1 MTHLNAYHRP
11 WVVSWTRAGVVAA
24 GVGAALV
31 VAPGIAAAS
40 PGEESGADRGAV
52 SAGTADAAPAAAS
65 APARSKPERTRG
77 AAQRTA
83 NRPATTP
90 LTDRQMA
97 AVAEPARKAAAA
109 APARKAAAAASIRRG
124 NAVVPQP
131 VSVPASVAAPAQPS
145 AQAQPVQAAPAV
157 SVASVITAVPTPAAR
172 ATAPSANAS
181 LNIPI
186 GPIRAAILAAQ
197 AFIYGYP
204 LLEFERARAEVEELN
219 TIYSL
224 TSFANPDVDP
234 VWQAIGGGKRPNTDT
249 FYSLAYLDLSDGPVV
264 LSIPD
269 MGDRYFSFQL
279 TEPWISV
286 AAYIGSRTTGPGPG
300 RYAITWSGG
309 PPVEFPDDVE
319 VVEVPYASMLMLG
332 RTLAGDAADQAIA
345 IELMKQYTL
354 TPTGQPNDPPFFVP
368 ASRNGVDILNTISN
382 AMAVNPAPAID
393 GPKLAQLAKI
403 GVGPGLQIS
412 DANLGFFS
420 TIAVDLAVRA
430 TSAVLPLLANLIQY
444 TSALQNRGWA
454 IPNPSIG
461 DYGTDYLFRAGVA
474 EVGWVA
480 NTPEE
485 ATYYP
490 GLLGRYLLPL
500 FGFPSRVLHFAP
512 GETPPVD
519 ADGFWSV
526 TVYDGNGNLYKN
538 PANRYSVSNSRPE
551 ELVYQPDGSLTIVF
565 SHKDPG
571 DPDVNWLPVPL
582 GFFEAYLRMY
592 VPSEE
597 ILTGTWKAP
606 GIRWA

>member
-1 MTHLNAYHRP
+1 MTENVDRSTRP
-11 WVVSWTRAGVVAA
+11 LSWTRAAVAAA
-24 GVGAALV
+24 GVGAALAL
-31 VAPGIAAAS
+31 APGVAAAS
-40 PGEESGADRGAV
+40 PGEESAPDSAAA
-52 SAGTADAAPAAAS
+52 SAGASDSAPAAAS
-65 APARSKPERTRG
+65 APARSKPERAR
-77 AAQRTA
+77 AASQRTV
-83 NRPATTP
+83 NRPAVNP
-90 LTDRQMA
+90 LA
-97 AVAEPARKAAAA
+97 ARPAAAQ
-109 APARKAAAAASIRRG
+109 ARNLQPAAASRRVTPRI
-124 NAVVPQP
+124 AQP
-131 VSVPASVAAPAQPS
+131 DSSVAAPAAAPVIPATQDPT
-145 AQAQPVQAAPAV
+145 AQAPSVQAPSVQAP
-157 SVASVITAVPTPAAR
+157 TDQ
-172 ATAPSANAS
+172 ATAPSAAAGFN
-181 LNIPI
+181 LPM
-186 GPIRAAILAAQ
+186 GPLRAAILATQ

-204 LLEFERARAEVEELN
+204 LLEFERARAEVAELN

-249 FYSLAYLDLSDGPVV
+249 FYSLAYLDLSNGPVV

-279 TEPWISV
+279 TEPYISV
-286 AAYIGSRTTGPGPG
+286 ADYIGSRTTGPGPG
-300 RYAITWSGG
+300 RYAITWTGG
-309 PPVEFPDDVE
+309 PPVDVPDDVE
-319 VVEVPYASMLMLG
+319 VVEVPYASMMMLG

-345 IELMKQYTL
+345 IELMNQYTL
-354 TPTGQPNDPPFFVP
+354 TPTGQPNEPPFFVP

-382 AMAVNPAPAID
+382 AMVANPAPAID

-403 GVGPGLQIS
+403 GVGPGLQIA
-412 DANLGFFS
+412 DANLGFLS

-430 TSAVLPLLANLIQY
+430 TSAALPLLANLIQF

-454 IPNPSIG
+454 IPNSSIG

-512 GETPPVD
+512 GETPPVGT
-519 ADGFWSV
+519 DGFWSV
-526 TVYDGNGNLYKN
+526 TVYDGNGDLYKN
-538 PANRYSVSNSRPE
+538 SENRYSVSSSRPE
-551 ELVYQPDGSLTIVF
+551 ELVYQSDGSLTIVF

-571 DPDVNWLPVPL
+571 DPNVNWLPVPL
-582 GFFEAYLRMY
+582 GRFEAYLRMY
-592 VPSEE
+592 VPNEE
-597 ILTGTWKAP
+597 ILDGTWKAP

>member
-1 MTHLNAYHRP
+1 VA
-11 WVVSWTRAGVVAA
+11 AA
-24 GVGAALV
+24 GVGAALAL
-31 VAPGIAAAS
+31 APGIAAAS
-40 PGEESGADRGAV
+40 PGEESGADSAAV
-52 SAGTADAAPAAAS
+52 SAGAPDSAPAAAS
-65 APARSKPERTRG
+65 APARAKPERAR
-77 AAQRTA
+77 AASQRTV
-83 NRPATTP
+83 NRPAVNP
-90 LTDRQMA
+90 LA
-97 AVAEPARKAAAA
+97 ARPAAAQSRN
-109 APARKAAAAASIRRG
+109 PQPAAANRRVT
-124 NAVVPQP
+124 ARIARPD
-131 VSVPASVAAPAQPS
+131 SSVAAPAAVPVSPATQAPS
-145 AQAQPVQAAPAV
+145 VQAP
-157 SVASVITAVPTPAAR
+157 TAQ
-172 ATAPSANAS
+172 ATAPSAAAGFNV
-181 LNIPI
+181 PM
-186 GPIRAAILAAQ
+186 GPLRAAILATQ

-204 LLEFERARAEVEELN
+204 LLEFERARAEVAELN

-224 TSFANPDVDP
+224 TSFANPDVEP

-249 FYSLAYLDLSDGPVV
+249 FYSLAYLDLSNGPVV
-264 LSIPD
+264 LSVPD

-279 TEPWISV
+279 TEPYISV
-286 AAYIGSRTTGPGPG
+286 AGYVGSRTTGPGPG
-300 RYAITWSGG
+300 TYAITWTGAPG
-309 PPVEFPDDVE
+309 EVEGATPI
-319 VVEVPYASMLMLG
+319 EVPYASMMMLG
-332 RTLAGDAADQAIA
+332 RTLAGDVEDQAIA

-382 AMAVNPAPAID
+382 AMVANPAPAID
-393 GPKLAQLAKI
+393 DPKLAQLAKI
-403 GVGPGLQIS
+403 GVGPGLQIA

-430 TSAVLPLLANLIQY
+430 TSAVLPLLANLIQF
-444 TSALQNRGWA
+444 TSAVQNGGWA

-500 FGFPSRVLHFAP
+500 FGFPSRVLHFEK
-512 GETPPVD
+512 GETPPVN

-538 PANRYSVSNSRPE
+538 PENRYSVSSSRPE
-551 ELVYQPDGSLTIVF
+551 ELVYQSDGSLTIVF

-571 DPDVNWLPVPL
+571 DPNVNWLPVPL

-592 VPSEE
+592 VPNEE
-597 ILTGTWKAP
+597 ILDGTWKAP

>member
-1 MTHLNAYHRP
+1 MTENADRSIRP
-11 WVVSWTRAGVVAA
+11 VSWTRAAVAAA
-24 GVGAALV
+24 GVGAALAL
-31 VAPGIAAAS
+31 APGVAAAS
-40 PGEESGADRGAV
+40 PGEESGADSAAV
-52 SAGTADAAPAAAS
+52 SAGAPDSAPAAHKATARATPERARAASQRTVNRPAINPLAARPAAAQSRNPQPAAASRRVTARIAQADSSVAAPAAAPVS
-65 APARSKPERTRG
+65 
-77 AAQRTA
+77 
-83 NRPATTP
+83 PATQA
-90 LTDRQMA
+90 LTDQ
-97 AVAEPARKAAAA
+97 
-109 APARKAAAAASIRRG
+109 APTT
-124 NAVVPQP
+124 Q
-131 VSVPASVAAPAQPS
+131 
-145 AQAQPVQAAPAV
+145 
-157 SVASVITAVPTPAAR
+157 VPTVQVPTAQ
-172 ATAPSANAS
+172 ATAPSAAAGFN
-181 LNIPI
+181 LPM
-186 GPIRAAILAAQ
+186 GPLRAAILATQ

-204 LLEFERARAEVEELN
+204 LLEFERARAEVDELN
-219 TIYSL
+219 TLYSL

-249 FYSLAYLDLSDGPVV
+249 FYSLAYLDLSNGPVV

-279 TEPWISV
+279 TEPYISV
-286 AAYIGSRTTGPGPG
+286 ADYIGSRTTGSGPG
-300 RYAITWSGG
+300 RYAITWTEG
-309 PPVEFPDDVE
+309 PPVDVPDDVE
-319 VVEVPYASMLMLG
+319 VVAVPYASMMMLG

-345 IELMKQYTL
+345 IELMRQYTL
-354 TPTGQPNDPPFFVP
+354 TPTGQPNEPPFFVP

-382 AMAVNPAPAID
+382 AMVANPAPAID

-403 GVGPGLQIS
+403 GVGPGLQIA

-420 TIAVDLAVRA
+420 TIAVDVAVRA

-519 ADGFWSV
+519 TDGFWSV

-538 PANRYSVSNSRPE
+538 PANRYSVSSSRPD
-551 ELVYQPDGSLTIVF
+551 ELVYHSDGSLTIVF

-592 VPSEE
+592 VPNEE
-597 ILTGTWKAP
+597 ILDGTWKAP

>member
-1 MTHLNAYHRP
+1 MTHRNADHRP

-31 VAPGIAAAS
+31 VAPGIASAA

-52 SAGTADAAPAAAS
+52 SAGTPDSASAAAN
-65 APARSKPERTRG
+65 APVRPKPERARG
-77 AAQRTA
+77 AAQRSV

-90 LTDRQMA
+90 LTGRQ
-97 AVAEPARKAAAA
+97 VAAAA
-109 APARKAAAAASIRRG
+109 APARVAAAAVPSRRG
-124 NAVVPQP
+124 NAAVAQP
-131 VSVPASVAAPAQPS
+131 VSAPVPGVAPAAAPAQPA
-145 AQAQPVQAAPAV
+145 AQAQPVQAAPV
-157 SVASVITAVPTPAAR
+157 VPVASVIAGVPTPAAR

-181 LNIPI
+181 LNLPI

-204 LLEFERARAEVEELN
+204 LLEFERARAEVAELN

-234 VWQAIGGGKRPNTDT
+234 VWVAIGGGKRPNTDT
-249 FYSLAYLDLSDGPVV
+249 FYSLAYLDLSEGPVV

-279 TEPWISV
+279 TEPYISV
-286 AAYIGSRTTGPGPG
+286 ADYIGSRTTGPGPG

-309 PPVEFPDDVE
+309 LPVEVPDDVE
-319 VVEVPYASMLMLG
+319 VVEVPYASMMMLG

-354 TPTGQPNDPPFFVP
+354 TPTGQPNVPPFFVP

-382 AMAVNPAPAID
+382 AMVANPAPAID
-393 GPKLAQLAKI
+393 DPKLAQLAKI

-454 IPNPSIG
+454 IPNSSIG

-551 ELVYQPDGSLTIVF
+551 ELVYQSDGSLTIVF

-582 GFFEAYLRMY
+582 GFFEAYMRMY

>member
-1 MTHLNAYHRP
+1 MTHRKADRRP
-11 WVVSWTRAGVVAA
+11 RVVSWTRAGVVAA

-31 VAPGIAAAS
+31 VAPGVAAAS

-52 SAGTADAAPAAAS
+52 SAGTPDSAPAAAS
-65 APARSKPERTRG
+65 APARSQPERARG

-90 LTDRQMA
+90 LTGRQVAAAPNRIAAATAPARIAA
-97 AVAEPARKAAAA
+97 AVAP
-109 APARKAAAAASIRRG
+109 SRRG
-124 NAVVPQP
+124 NAAVAQP
-131 VSVPASVAAPAQPS
+131 VSAPVPGAAPAVAPAQPTTP
-145 AQAQPVQAAPAV
+145 AQPVQTAPAV
-157 SVASVITAVPTPAAR
+157 PVAAAITGIPTPVSR
-172 ATAPSANAS
+172 ATAPSANAG
-181 LNIPI
+181 LNLPI

-204 LLEFERARAEVEELN
+204 LLEFERARAEVPELN
-219 TIYSL
+219 TIDNLY
-224 TSFANPDVDP
+224 SFANPDAAP
-234 VWQAIGGGKRPNTDT
+234 VWRAIGGGKRPNTDT

-279 TEPWISV
+279 TEPYISV
-286 AAYIGSRTTGPGPG
+286 ADYIGSRTTGSGPG
-300 RYAITWSGG
+300 RYAITWTGAPG
-309 PPVEFPDDVE
+309 EVEGATKI
-319 VVEVPYASMLMLG
+319 EVPYASMMMLG
-332 RTLAGDAADQAIA
+332 RTLAGDAEDQAIA
-345 IELMKQYTL
+345 IELMKQYDL
-354 TPTGQPNDPPFFVP
+354 TKARPNTGPFFVP

-382 AMAVNPAPAID
+382 AMVANPAPAID
-393 GPKLAQLAKI
+393 DPKLAQLAKI
-403 GVGPGLQIS
+403 GVGPYLQIA
-412 DANLGFFS
+412 DANLGFLS

-444 TSALQNRGWA
+444 TSALQNKGWA

-480 NTPEE
+480 NTPKE

-500 FGFPSRVLHFAP
+500 FGFPSRVLHFAE
-512 GETPPVD
+512 GETPPVG

-526 TVYDGNGNLYKN
+526 TVYDGNGDLYKN
-538 PANRYSVSNSRPE
+538 SENRYSVSSSRPK
-551 ELVYQPDGSLTIVF
+551 ELVYQSDGSLTIVF
-565 SHKDPG
+565 SHKDPE

-582 GFFEAYLRMY
+582 GFFEAYMRMY
-592 VPSEE
+592 VPTDE
-597 ILTGTWKAP
+597 ILEGTWKAP
-606 GIRWA
+606 AIRWA

>member
-1 MTHLNAYHRP
+1 MIEISNRSPRP
-11 WVVSWTRAGVVAA
+11 VSWTRAAVAAA
-24 GVGAALV
+24 GVGAALAL
-31 VAPGIAAAS
+31 APGIAAAS
-40 PGEESGADRGAV
+40 PGEESGADSAAV
-52 SAGTADAAPAAAS
+52 SAGAPDSAPAAAS
-65 APARSKPERTRG
+65 APARAKPERAR
-77 AAQRTA
+77 AASQRTV
-83 NRPATTP
+83 NRPAVNP
-90 LTDRQMA
+90 LA
-97 AVAEPARKAAAA
+97 ARPAAAQSRN
-109 APARKAAAAASIRRG
+109 PQPAAANRRVT
-124 NAVVPQP
+124 ARIARPD
-131 VSVPASVAAPAQPS
+131 SSVAAPAAVPVSPATQAPS
-145 AQAQPVQAAPAV
+145 VQAP
-157 SVASVITAVPTPAAR
+157 TAQ
-172 ATAPSANAS
+172 ATAPSAAAGFNV
-181 LNIPI
+181 PM
-186 GPIRAAILAAQ
+186 GPLRAAILATQ

-204 LLEFERARAEVEELN
+204 LLEFERARAEVAELN

-224 TSFANPDVDP
+224 TSFANPDVEP

-249 FYSLAYLDLSDGPVV
+249 FYSLAYLDLSNGPVV
-264 LSIPD
+264 LSVPD

-279 TEPWISV
+279 TEPYISV
-286 AAYIGSRTTGPGPG
+286 AGYVGSRTTGPGPG
-300 RYAITWSGG
+300 TYAITWTGAPG
-309 PPVEFPDDVE
+309 EVEGATPI
-319 VVEVPYASMLMLG
+319 EVPYASMMMLG
-332 RTLAGDAADQAIA
+332 RTLAGDVEDQALA

-382 AMAVNPAPAID
+382 AMVANPAPAID
-393 GPKLAQLAKI
+393 DPKLAQLAKI
-403 GVGPGLQIS
+403 GVGPGLQIA

-430 TSAVLPLLANLIQY
+430 TSAVLPLLANLIQF
-444 TSALQNRGWA
+444 TSAVQNGGWA

-500 FGFPSRVLHFAP
+500 FGFPSRVLHFEK
-512 GETPPVD
+512 GETPPVN

-526 TVYDGNGNLYKN
+526 TVYDGNGDLYKN
-538 PANRYSVSNSRPE
+538 SENRYSVSSSRPE
-551 ELVYQPDGSLTIVF
+551 ELVYQSDGSLTIVF

-571 DPDVNWLPVPL
+571 DPNVNWLPVPL

-592 VPSEE
+592 VPNEE
-597 ILTGTWKAP
+597 ILDGTWKAP

>member
-1 MTHLNAYHRP
+1 MIEISNRSPRP
-11 WVVSWTRAGVVAA
+11 VSWTRAAVAAA
-24 GVGAALV
+24 GVGAALAL
-31 VAPGIAAAS
+31 APGIAAAS
-40 PGEESGADRGAV
+40 PGEESGAERGAV
-52 SAGTADAAPAAAS
+52 SAGTADSASATHRATARAKPERARGASQRTVNRPAVNSLAARPAAAQS
-65 APARSKPERTRG
+65 RNPQP
-77 AAQRTA
+77 
-83 NRPATTP
+83 
-90 LTDRQMA
+90 
-97 AVAEPARKAAAA
+97 AVASRRVKATVA
-109 APARKAAAAASIRRG
+109 
-124 NAVVPQP
+124 QP
-131 VSVPASVAAPAQPS
+131 DLSVAAPVSLAAQAPTVQAPTAQATTPS
-145 AQAQPVQAAPAV
+145 AAAGFNLPM
-157 SVASVITAVPTPAAR
+157 
-172 ATAPSANAS
+172 
-181 LNIPI
+181 
-186 GPIRAAILAAQ
+186 GPLRAALLASQ

-204 LLEFERARAEVEELN
+204 LLEFERARAEVAELN
-219 TIYSL
+219 TLYSL

-249 FYSLAYLDLSDGPVV
+249 FYSLAYLDLSEGPVV
-264 LSIPD
+264 LSVPD

-279 TEPWISV
+279 TEPYISV
-286 AAYIGSRTTGPGPG
+286 ADYIGSRTTGSGPG
-300 RYAITWSGG
+300 TYAITWTGAPG
-309 PPVEFPDDVE
+309 DVE
-319 VVEVPYASMLMLG
+319 GATPIEVPYASMMMLG

-354 TPTGQPNDPPFFVP
+354 TPTGQPNEPPFFVP

-382 AMAVNPAPAID
+382 AMVANPAPAID
-393 GPKLAQLAKI
+393 DPKLAQLAKI
-403 GVGPGLQIS
+403 GVGPGLQIA

-500 FGFPSRVLHFAP
+500 FGFPSRELHFAK

-538 PANRYSVSNSRPE
+538 PENRYSVSSSRPE

-571 DPDVNWLPVPL
+571 DENVNWLPVPL

-592 VPSEE
+592 VPNEE
-597 ILTGTWKAP
+597 ILNGTWKAP
-606 GIRWA
+606 GIGWA

>member
-1 MTHLNAYHRP
+1 MIEISNRSPRP
-11 WVVSWTRAGVVAA
+11 VSWTRAAVAAA
-24 GVGAALV
+24 GVGAALAL
-31 VAPGIAAAS
+31 APGVAAAS
-40 PGEESGADRGAV
+40 PGEESGPDSAAV
-52 SAGTADAAPAAAS
+52 SAGAPDSAPAAAS
-65 APARSKPERTRG
+65 APARAKPERARG
-77 AAQRTA
+77 ASQRTV

-90 LTDRQMA
+90 LTGRKVVA
-97 AVAEPARKAAAA
+97 AVEPPQKAAAAEPARKAAV
-109 APARKAAAAASIRRG
+109 PSRRG
-124 NAVVPQP
+124 NAPVVQP
-131 VSVPASVAAPAQPS
+131 VSVPAAVAAPAAAPAQPS
-145 AQAQPVQAAPAV
+145 AEAQPVQVAPAV
-157 SVASVITAVPTPAAR
+157 PVASGITGVRTPAAQV
-172 ATAPSANAS
+172 AAPSAAAGFN
-181 LNIPI
+181 LPM
-186 GPIRAAILAAQ
+186 GPLRAAILAAQ

-204 LLEFERARAEVEELN
+204 LLEFERARAEVPELN

-224 TSFANPDVDP
+224 TSFANPDVEP

-249 FYSLAYLDLSDGPVV
+249 FYSLAYLDLSNGPVV
-264 LSIPD
+264 LSVPD

-279 TEPWISV
+279 TEPYISV
-286 AAYIGSRTTGPGPG
+286 ADYIGSRTTGPGPG
-300 RYAITWSGG
+300 TYAITWTGAPG
-309 PPVEFPDDVE
+309 EVEGATPI
-319 VVEVPYASMLMLG
+319 EVPYASMMMLG
-332 RTLAGDAADQAIA
+332 RTLAGDVEDQAIA
-345 IELMKQYTL
+345 IELMRQYTL

-382 AMAVNPAPAID
+382 AMVANPAPAID
-393 GPKLAQLAKI
+393 DPKLAQLAKI
-403 GVGPGLQIS
+403 GVGPGLQIA

-430 TSAVLPLLANLIQY
+430 TSAVLPLLANLIQF
-444 TSALQNRGWA
+444 TSAVQNGGWA

-500 FGFPSRVLHFAP
+500 FGFPSRVLHFEK
-512 GETPPVD
+512 GETPPVN

-526 TVYDGNGNLYKN
+526 TVYDGNGDLYKN
-538 PANRYSVSNSRPE
+538 AENRYSVSSSRPE
-551 ELVYQPDGSLTIVF
+551 ELVYQSDGSLTIVF

-571 DPDVNWLPVPL
+571 DPNVNWLPVPL

-592 VPSEE
+592 VPNEE
-597 ILTGTWKAP
+597 ILDGTWKAP

>member
-1 MTHLNAYHRP
+1 MIEISNRSPRP
-11 WVVSWTRAGVVAA
+11 VSWTRAAVAAA
-24 GVGAALV
+24 GVGAALAL
-31 VAPGIAAAS
+31 APGIAAAS
-40 PGEESGADRGAV
+40 PGEESGADSAAV
-52 SAGTADAAPAAAS
+52 SAGAPDSAPAAAS
-65 APARSKPERTRG
+65 APARAKPERAR
-77 AAQRTA
+77 AASQRTV
-83 NRPATTP
+83 NRPAVNP
-90 LTDRQMA
+90 LA
-97 AVAEPARKAAAA
+97 ARPAAAQSRN
-109 APARKAAAAASIRRG
+109 PQPAAANRRVT
-124 NAVVPQP
+124 ARIARPD
-131 VSVPASVAAPAQPS
+131 SSVAAPAAVPVSPATQAPS
-145 AQAQPVQAAPAV
+145 VQAP
-157 SVASVITAVPTPAAR
+157 TAQ
-172 ATAPSANAS
+172 ATAPSAAAGFNV
-181 LNIPI
+181 PM
-186 GPIRAAILAAQ
+186 GPLRAAILATQ

-204 LLEFERARAEVEELN
+204 LLEFERARAEVAELN

-224 TSFANPDVDP
+224 TSFANPDVEP

-249 FYSLAYLDLSDGPVV
+249 FYSLAYLDLSNGPVV
-264 LSIPD
+264 LSVPD

-279 TEPWISV
+279 TEPYISV
-286 AAYIGSRTTGPGPG
+286 AGYVGSRTTGPGPG
-300 RYAITWSGG
+300 TYAITWTGAPG
-309 PPVEFPDDVE
+309 EVEGATPI
-319 VVEVPYASMLMLG
+319 EVPYASMMMLG
-332 RTLAGDAADQAIA
+332 RTLAGDVEDQAIA

-382 AMAVNPAPAID
+382 AMVANPAPAID
-393 GPKLAQLAKI
+393 DPKLAQLAKI
-403 GVGPGLQIS
+403 GVGPGLQIA

-430 TSAVLPLLANLIQY
+430 TSAVLPLLANLIQF
-444 TSALQNRGWA
+444 TSAVQNGGWA

-500 FGFPSRVLHFAP
+500 FGFPSRVLHFEK
-512 GETPPVD
+512 GETPPVN

-526 TVYDGNGNLYKN
+526 TVYDGNGDLYKN
-538 PANRYSVSNSRPE
+538 SENRYSVSSSRPE
-551 ELVYQPDGSLTIVF
+551 ELVYQSDGSLTIVF

-571 DPDVNWLPVPL
+571 DPNVNWLPVPL

-592 VPSEE
+592 VPNEE
-597 ILTGTWKAP
+597 ILDGTWKAP

>member
-1 MTHLNAYHRP
+1 MIEISNRSPRP
-11 WVVSWTRAGVVAA
+11 ASWTRAAVAAA
-24 GVGAALV
+24 GVGAALAL
-31 VAPGIAAAS
+31 APGVAAAS
-40 PGEESGADRGAV
+40 PGEESGADRGAS
-52 SAGTADAAPAAAS
+52 SAGTADSGSAAHNAT
-65 APARSKPERTRG
+65 ARAKPERARG
-77 AAQRTA
+77 AAQRTV
-83 NRPATTP
+83 NRPAVNP
-90 LTDRQMA
+90 FAARPAAAQSRNPQP
-97 AVAEPARKAAAA
+97 AVASRRVTASIAQPDSSVAGPAA
-109 APARKAAAAASIRRG
+109 AP
-124 NAVVPQP
+124 
-131 VSVPASVAAPAQPS
+131 VSTATQAPT
-145 AQAQPVQAAPAV
+145 VQAPTV
-157 SVASVITAVPTPAAR
+157 QVPTVQVPTAQ
-172 ATAPSANAS
+172 ATAPSASAGFN
-181 LNIPI
+181 LPM
-186 GPIRAAILAAQ
+186 GPLRAAILATQ

-204 LLEFERARAEVEELN
+204 LLEFERARAEVDELN
-219 TIYSL
+219 TLYSL

-249 FYSLAYLDLSDGPVV
+249 FYSLAYLDLSNGPVV

-279 TEPWISV
+279 TEPYISV
-286 AAYIGSRTTGPGPG
+286 ADYIGSRTTGSGPG
-300 RYAITWSGG
+300 RYAITWTGG
-309 PPVEFPDDVE
+309 PPVDVPDDVE
-319 VVEVPYASMLMLG
+319 VVVVPYASMMMLG

-345 IELMKQYTL
+345 IELMRQYTL
-354 TPTGQPNDPPFFVP
+354 TPTGQPNEPPFFVP

-382 AMAVNPAPAID
+382 AMVANPAPAID

-403 GVGPGLQIS
+403 GVGPGLQIA

-420 TIAVDLAVRA
+420 TIAVDVAVRA

-500 FGFPSRVLHFAP
+500 FGFPSRVMHFAP

-519 ADGFWSV
+519 TDGFWSV

-538 PANRYSVSNSRPE
+538 AANRYSVSSSRPD
-551 ELVYQPDGSLTIVF
+551 ELVYQSDGSLTIVF
-565 SHKDPG
+565 AHKDPG
-571 DPDVNWLPVPL
+571 DPNVNWLPVPL

-592 VPSEE
+592 VPNEE
-597 ILTGTWKAP
+597 ILDGTWKAP

>member
-1 MTHLNAYHRP
+1 MTENVDRSTRP
-11 WVVSWTRAGVVAA
+11 LSWTRAAVAAA
-24 GVGAALV
+24 GVGAALAL
-31 VAPGIAAAS
+31 APGVAAAS
-40 PGEESGADRGAV
+40 PGEESAPDSAAA
-52 SAGTADAAPAAAS
+52 SAGASDSAPAAAS
-65 APARSKPERTRG
+65 APARSKPERARAASQRTVTRPAVNPLAARPA
-77 AAQRTA
+77 AAQAR
-83 NRPATTP
+83 NLQPAAASRRVTP
-90 LTDRQMA
+90 RIAQPDSSV
-97 AVAEPARKAAAA
+97 AVPAA
-109 APARKAAAAASIRRG
+109 APVI
-124 NAVVPQP
+124 
-131 VSVPASVAAPAQPS
+131 PATQDPT
-145 AQAQPVQAAPAV
+145 AQAPSVQAPSVQAP
-157 SVASVITAVPTPAAR
+157 TAQ
-172 ATAPSANAS
+172 ATAPSAAAGFN
-181 LNIPI
+181 LPM
-186 GPIRAAILAAQ
+186 GPLRAAILATQ

-204 LLEFERARAEVEELN
+204 LLEFERARAEVAELN

-249 FYSLAYLDLSDGPVV
+249 FYSLAYLDLSNGPVV

-279 TEPWISV
+279 TEPYISV
-286 AAYIGSRTTGPGPG
+286 ADYIGSRTTGPGPG
-300 RYAITWSGG
+300 RYAITWTGG
-309 PPVEFPDDVE
+309 PPVDVPDDVE
-319 VVEVPYASMLMLG
+319 VVEVPYASMMMLG

-345 IELMKQYTL
+345 IELMNQYTL
-354 TPTGQPNDPPFFVP
+354 TPTGQPNEPPFFVP

-382 AMAVNPAPAID
+382 AMVANPAPAID

-403 GVGPGLQIS
+403 GVGPGLQIA
-412 DANLGFFS
+412 DANLGFLS

-430 TSAVLPLLANLIQY
+430 TSAALPLLANLIQF

-454 IPNPSIG
+454 IPNSSIG

-512 GETPPVD
+512 GETPPVGT
-519 ADGFWSV
+519 DGFWSV
-526 TVYDGNGNLYKN
+526 TVYDGNGDLYKN
-538 PANRYSVSNSRPE
+538 SEDRYSVSSSRPD
-551 ELVYQPDGSLTIVF
+551 ELVYQSDGSLTIVF

-571 DPDVNWLPVPL
+571 DPNVNWLPVPL
-582 GFFEAYLRMY
+582 GRFEAYLRMY
-592 VPSEE
+592 VPNEE
-597 ILTGTWKAP
+597 ILDGTWKAP

>member
-1 MTHLNAYHRP
+1 MIEISNRSPRP
-11 WVVSWTRAGVVAA
+11 ASWTRAAVAAA
-24 GVGAALV
+24 GVGAALAL
-31 VAPGIAAAS
+31 APGVAAAS
-40 PGEESGADRGAV
+40 PGEESGADRGAS
-52 SAGTADAAPAAAS
+52 SAGTADSGSAAHNAT
-65 APARSKPERTRG
+65 ARAKPERARG
-77 AAQRTA
+77 AAQRTV
-83 NRPATTP
+83 NRPAVNP
-90 LTDRQMA
+90 FA
-97 AVAEPARKAAAA
+97 ARPAAAQSRN
-109 APARKAAAAASIRRG
+109 PQPAAASRRVTTSI
-124 NAVVPQP
+124 AQP
-131 VSVPASVAAPAQPS
+131 DSSVAAPAAAPVS
-145 AQAQPVQAAPAV
+145 TATQAPTVQAPTV
-157 SVASVITAVPTPAAR
+157 QVPTVQVPTAQ
-172 ATAPSANAS
+172 ATAPSASAGFN
-181 LNIPI
+181 LPM
-186 GPIRAAILAAQ
+186 GPLRAAILATQ

-204 LLEFERARAEVEELN
+204 LLEFERARAEVDELN
-219 TIYSL
+219 TLYSL

-249 FYSLAYLDLSDGPVV
+249 FYSLAYLDLSNGPVV

-279 TEPWISV
+279 TEPYISV
-286 AAYIGSRTTGPGPG
+286 ADYIGSRTTGSGPG
-300 RYAITWSGG
+300 RYAITWTGG
-309 PPVEFPDDVE
+309 PPVDVPDDVE
-319 VVEVPYASMLMLG
+319 VVVVPYASMMMLG

-345 IELMKQYTL
+345 IELMRQYTL
-354 TPTGQPNDPPFFVP
+354 TPTGQPNEPPFFVP

-382 AMAVNPAPAID
+382 AMVANPAPAID

-403 GVGPGLQIS
+403 GVGPGLQIA

-420 TIAVDLAVRA
+420 TIAVDVAVRA

-500 FGFPSRVLHFAP
+500 FGFPSRVMHFAP

-519 ADGFWSV
+519 TDGFWSV

-538 PANRYSVSNSRPE
+538 AANRYSVSSSRPD
-551 ELVYQPDGSLTIVF
+551 ELVYQSDGSLTIVF
-565 SHKDPG
+565 AHKDPG
-571 DPDVNWLPVPL
+571 DPNVNWLPVPL

-592 VPSEE
+592 VPNEE
-597 ILTGTWKAP
+597 ILDGTWKAP

>member
-1 MTHLNAYHRP
+1 MTENADRSIRP
-11 WVVSWTRAGVVAA
+11 LSWTRAAVAAA
-24 GVGAALV
+24 GVGAALAL
-31 VAPGIAAAS
+31 APGVAAAS
-40 PGEESGADRGAV
+40 PGEESGPDSAAASTGAPD
-52 SAGTADAAPAAAS
+52 SAPATHNATARAKPERARVASQRTVNRPAVNPLAARPAAAQARNPQPAAASRRVTPRIAQPDSSVAAPAAA
-65 APARSKPERTRG
+65 PVI
-77 AAQRTA
+77 
-83 NRPATTP
+83 PATQDPTA
-90 LTDRQMA
+90 Q
-97 AVAEPARKAAAA
+97 
-109 APARKAAAAASIRRG
+109 APT
-124 NAVVPQP
+124 
-131 VSVPASVAAPAQPS
+131 AQAPS
-145 AQAQPVQAAPAV
+145 AQAPTVQAPSVQAP
-157 SVASVITAVPTPAAR
+157 TAQ
-172 ATAPSANAS
+172 ATAPSAAAGFN
-181 LNIPI
+181 LPM
-186 GPIRAAILAAQ
+186 GPLRAAILATQ

-204 LLEFERARAEVEELN
+204 LLEFERARAEVAELN

-249 FYSLAYLDLSDGPVV
+249 FYSLAYLDLSNGPVV

-279 TEPWISV
+279 TEPYISV
-286 AAYIGSRTTGPGPG
+286 ADYIGSRTTGPGPG
-300 RYAITWSGG
+300 RYAITWTGG
-309 PPVEFPDDVE
+309 PPVDVPDDVE
-319 VVEVPYASMLMLG
+319 VVEVPYASMMMLG

-345 IELMKQYTL
+345 IELMNQYTL
-354 TPTGQPNDPPFFVP
+354 TPTGQPNEPPFFVP

-382 AMAVNPAPAID
+382 AMVANPAPAID

-403 GVGPGLQIS
+403 GVGPGLQIA
-412 DANLGFFS
+412 DANLGFLS

-430 TSAVLPLLANLIQY
+430 TSAALPLLANLIQY

-500 FGFPSRVLHFAP
+500 FGFPSRVLHFAK
-512 GETPPVD
+512 GETPPVG

-538 PANRYSVSNSRPE
+538 PENRYSVSSSRPE

-571 DPDVNWLPVPL
+571 DENVNWLPVPL
-582 GFFEAYLRMY
+582 GFFEAYMRMY
-592 VPSEE
+592 VPNEE
-597 ILTGTWKAP
+597 ILNGTWKAP
-606 GIRWA
+606 GIGWA

>member
-1 MTHLNAYHRP
+1 MIEISNRSPRP
-11 WVVSWTRAGVVAA
+11 VSWTRAAVAAA
-24 GVGAALV
+24 GVGAALAL
-31 VAPGIAAAS
+31 APGVAAAS
-40 PGEESGADRGAV
+40 PGEESGADSAAV
-52 SAGTADAAPAAAS
+52 SAGAPDSAPAAHKAT
-65 APARSKPERTRG
+65 ARATPERAR
-77 AAQRTA
+77 AASQRTV
-83 NRPATTP
+83 NRPAVNP
-90 LTDRQMA
+90 LA
-97 AVAEPARKAAAA
+97 ARPAAAQSRN
-109 APARKAAAAASIRRG
+109 PQPAAANRRVT
-124 NAVVPQP
+124 ARIARPD
-131 VSVPASVAAPAQPS
+131 SSVAAPAAVPVSPATQAPS
-145 AQAQPVQAAPAV
+145 VQAP
-157 SVASVITAVPTPAAR
+157 TAQ
-172 ATAPSANAS
+172 ATAPSAAAGFNV
-181 LNIPI
+181 PM
-186 GPIRAAILAAQ
+186 GPLRAAILATQ

-204 LLEFERARAEVEELN
+204 LLEFERARAEVAELN

-224 TSFANPDVDP
+224 TSFANPDVEP

-249 FYSLAYLDLSDGPVV
+249 FYSLAYLDLSNGPVV
-264 LSIPD
+264 LSVPD

-279 TEPWISV
+279 TEPYISV
-286 AAYIGSRTTGPGPG
+286 AGYVGSRTTGPGPG
-300 RYAITWSGG
+300 TYAITWTGAPG
-309 PPVEFPDDVE
+309 EVEGATPI
-319 VVEVPYASMLMLG
+319 EVPYASMMMLG
-332 RTLAGDAADQAIA
+332 RTLAGDVEDQAIA

-382 AMAVNPAPAID
+382 AMVANPAPAID
-393 GPKLAQLAKI
+393 DPKLAQLAKI
-403 GVGPGLQIS
+403 GVGPGLQIA

-430 TSAVLPLLANLIQY
+430 TSAVLPLLANLIQF
-444 TSALQNRGWA
+444 TSAVQNGGWA

-500 FGFPSRVLHFAP
+500 FGFPSRVLHFEK
-512 GETPPVD
+512 GETPPVN

-526 TVYDGNGNLYKN
+526 TVYDGNGDLYKN
-538 PANRYSVSNSRPE
+538 SENRYSVSSSRPE
-551 ELVYQPDGSLTIVF
+551 ELVYQSDGSLTIVF

-571 DPDVNWLPVPL
+571 DPNVNWLPVPL

-592 VPSEE
+592 VPNEE
-597 ILTGTWKAP
+597 ILDGTWKAP

>member
-1 MTHLNAYHRP
+1 MTENVDRSTRP
-11 WVVSWTRAGVVAA
+11 LSWTRAAVAAA
-24 GVGAALV
+24 GVGAALAL
-31 VAPGIAAAS
+31 APGVAAAS
-40 PGEESGADRGAV
+40 PGEESAPDSAAA
-52 SAGTADAAPAAAS
+52 SAGASDSAPAAAS
-65 APARSKPERTRG
+65 APARSKPERAR
-77 AAQRTA
+77 AASQRTV
-83 NRPATTP
+83 NRPAVNP
-90 LTDRQMA
+90 LA
-97 AVAEPARKAAAA
+97 ARPAAAQ
-109 APARKAAAAASIRRG
+109 ARNLQPAAASRRVTPRI
-124 NAVVPQP
+124 AQP
-131 VSVPASVAAPAQPS
+131 DSSVAAPAAAPVIPATQDPTAQAPSVQAPSVQAPSVQAPS
-145 AQAQPVQAAPAV
+145 AQAP
-157 SVASVITAVPTPAAR
+157 TAQ
-172 ATAPSANAS
+172 ATAPSAAAGFN
-181 LNIPI
+181 LPM
-186 GPIRAAILAAQ
+186 GPLRAAILATQ

-204 LLEFERARAEVEELN
+204 LLEFERARAEVAELN

-249 FYSLAYLDLSDGPVV
+249 FYSLAYLDLSNGPVV

-279 TEPWISV
+279 TEPYISV
-286 AAYIGSRTTGPGPG
+286 ADYIGSRTTGPGPG
-300 RYAITWSGG
+300 TYAITWTGAPG
-309 PPVEFPDDVE
+309 EVEGATPI
-319 VVEVPYASMLMLG
+319 EVPYASMMMLG
-332 RTLAGDAADQAIA
+332 RTLAGDVEDQAIA
-345 IELMKQYTL
+345 IELMRQYTL

-382 AMAVNPAPAID
+382 AMVANPAPAID
-393 GPKLAQLAKI
+393 DPKLAQLAKI
-403 GVGPGLQIS
+403 GVGPDLQIA

-430 TSAVLPLLANLIQY
+430 TSAVLPLLANLIQF
-444 TSALQNRGWA
+444 TSAVQNGGWA

-490 GLLGRYLLPL
+490 GLLGSYLLPL
-500 FGFPSRVLHFAP
+500 FGFPSRVLHFEK
-512 GETPPVD
+512 GETPPVN

-526 TVYDGNGNLYKN
+526 TVYDGNGDLYKN
-538 PANRYSVSNSRPE
+538 AENRYSVSSSRPE
-551 ELVYQPDGSLTIVF
+551 ELVYQSDGSLTIVF

-571 DPDVNWLPVPL
+571 DPNVNWLPVPL

-592 VPSEE
+592 VPNEE
-597 ILTGTWKAP
+597 ILDGTWKAP

>member
-1 MTHLNAYHRP
+1 M
-11 WVVSWTRAGVVAA
+11 G
-24 GVGAALV
+24 
-31 VAPGIAAAS
+31 
-40 PGEESGADRGAV
+40 
-52 SAGTADAAPAAAS
+52 
-65 APARSKPERTRG
+65 
-77 AAQRTA
+77 
-83 NRPATTP
+83 P
-90 LTDRQMA
+90 L
-97 AVAEPARKAAAA
+97 
-109 APARKAAAAASIRRG
+109 
-124 NAVVPQP
+124 
-131 VSVPASVAAPAQPS
+131 
-145 AQAQPVQAAPAV
+145 
-157 SVASVITAVPTPAAR
+157 
-172 ATAPSANAS
+172 
-181 LNIPI
+181 
-186 GPIRAAILAAQ
+186 RAAILATQ

-204 LLEFERARAEVEELN
+204 LLEFERARAEVAELN

-249 FYSLAYLDLSDGPVV
+249 FYSLAYLDLSNGPVV

-279 TEPWISV
+279 TEPYISV
-286 AAYIGSRTTGPGPG
+286 ADYIGSRTTGPGPG
-300 RYAITWSGG
+300 RYAITWTGG
-309 PPVEFPDDVE
+309 PPVDVPDDVE
-319 VVEVPYASMLMLG
+319 VVEVPYASMMMLG

-345 IELMKQYTL
+345 IELMRQYTL
-354 TPTGQPNDPPFFVP
+354 TPTGQPNEPPFFVP

-382 AMAVNPAPAID
+382 AMVANPAPAID

-403 GVGPGLQIS
+403 GVGPGLQIA
-412 DANLGFFS
+412 DANLGFLS

-430 TSAVLPLLANLIQY
+430 TSAALPLLANLIQF

-454 IPNPSIG
+454 IPNSSIG

-512 GETPPVD
+512 GETPPVGT
-519 ADGFWSV
+519 DGFWSV
-526 TVYDGNGNLYKN
+526 TVYDGNGDLYKN
-538 PANRYSVSNSRPE
+538 SEDRYSVSSSRPD
-551 ELVYQPDGSLTIVF
+551 ELVYQSDGSLTIVF

-571 DPDVNWLPVPL
+571 DPNVNWLPVPL
-582 GFFEAYLRMY
+582 GFFEAYMRMY
-592 VPSEE
+592 VPNEE
-597 ILTGTWKAP
+597 ILDGTWKAP

>member
-1 MTHLNAYHRP
+1 MIEISNRSPRP
-11 WVVSWTRAGVVAA
+11 VSWTRAAVAAA
-24 GVGAALV
+24 GVGAALAL
-31 VAPGIAAAS
+31 APGIAAAS
-40 PGEESGADRGAV
+40 PGEESGADSAAV
-52 SAGTADAAPAAAS
+52 SAGAPDSAPAAHKATARATPERARAASQRTVNRPAVNPLAARPAAAQSRNPQPATASRRVTARIAQADSSVAAPAAAPVS
-65 APARSKPERTRG
+65 
-77 AAQRTA
+77 
-83 NRPATTP
+83 PATQA
-90 LTDRQMA
+90 LT
-97 AVAEPARKAAAA
+97 
-109 APARKAAAAASIRRG
+109 
-124 NAVVPQP
+124 
-131 VSVPASVAAPAQPS
+131 
-145 AQAQPVQAAPAV
+145 VQAP
-157 SVASVITAVPTPAAR
+157 TTQVPTVQVPTVQVPTAQ
-172 ATAPSANAS
+172 ATAPSAAAGFN
-181 LNIPI
+181 LPM
-186 GPIRAAILAAQ
+186 GPLRAAILATQ

-204 LLEFERARAEVEELN
+204 LLEFERARAEVDKLN
-219 TIYSL
+219 TLYSL

-249 FYSLAYLDLSDGPVV
+249 FYSLAYLDLSNGPVV
-264 LSIPD
+264 LSVPD

-279 TEPWISV
+279 TEPYISV
-286 AAYIGSRTTGPGPG
+286 AGYVGSRTTGPGPG
-300 RYAITWSGG
+300 TYAITWTGAPG
-309 PPVEFPDDVE
+309 EVEGATPI
-319 VVEVPYASMLMLG
+319 EVPYASMMMLG
-332 RTLAGDAADQAIA
+332 RTLAGDVEDQAIA

-382 AMAVNPAPAID
+382 AMVANPAPAID
-393 GPKLAQLAKI
+393 DPKLAQLAKI
-403 GVGPGLQIS
+403 GVGPGLQIA

-430 TSAVLPLLANLIQY
+430 TSAVLPLLANLIQF
-444 TSALQNRGWA
+444 TSAVQNGGWA

-500 FGFPSRVLHFAP
+500 FGFPSRVLHFEK
-512 GETPPVD
+512 GETPPVN

-526 TVYDGNGNLYKN
+526 TVYDGNGDLYKN
-538 PANRYSVSNSRPE
+538 SENRYSVSSSRPE
-551 ELVYQPDGSLTIVF
+551 ELVYQSDGSLTIVF

-571 DPDVNWLPVPL
+571 DPNVNWLPVPL

-592 VPSEE
+592 VPNEE
-597 ILTGTWKAP
+597 ILDGTWKAP

>member
-1 MTHLNAYHRP
+1 MIEISNRSPRP
-11 WVVSWTRAGVVAA
+11 VSWTRAAVAAA
-24 GVGAALV
+24 GVGAALAL
-31 VAPGIAAAS
+31 APGVAAAS
-40 PGEESGADRGAV
+40 PGEESAPDSAAA
-52 SAGTADAAPAAAS
+52 SAGASDSAPAAAS
-65 APARSKPERTRG
+65 APARSKPERAR
-77 AAQRTA
+77 AASQRTV
-83 NRPATTP
+83 NRPAVNP
-90 LTDRQMA
+90 LA
-97 AVAEPARKAAAA
+97 ARPAAAQ
-109 APARKAAAAASIRRG
+109 ARNLQPAAASRRVTPRI
-124 NAVVPQP
+124 AQP
-131 VSVPASVAAPAQPS
+131 DSSVAAPAAAPVIPATQDPT
-145 AQAQPVQAAPAV
+145 AQAPSVQAPSVQAP
-157 SVASVITAVPTPAAR
+157 TAQ
-172 ATAPSANAS
+172 ATAPSAAAGFN
-181 LNIPI
+181 LPM
-186 GPIRAAILAAQ
+186 GPLRAAILATQ

-224 TSFANPDVDP
+224 TSFANPDVAP

-249 FYSLAYLDLSDGPVV
+249 FYSLAYLDLSNGPVV

-279 TEPWISV
+279 TEPYISV
-286 AAYIGSRTTGPGPG
+286 ADYIGSRTTGPGPG
-300 RYAITWSGG
+300 TYAITWTGAPG
-309 PPVEFPDDVE
+309 EVEGATPI
-319 VVEVPYASMLMLG
+319 EVPYASMMMLG
-332 RTLAGDAADQAIA
+332 RTLAGDVEDQAIA
-345 IELMKQYTL
+345 IELMRQYTL

-382 AMAVNPAPAID
+382 AMVANPAPAID
-393 GPKLAQLAKI
+393 DPKLAQLAKI
-403 GVGPGLQIS
+403 GVGPGLQIA

-430 TSAVLPLLANLIQY
+430 TSAVLPLLANLIQF
-444 TSALQNRGWA
+444 TSAVQNGGWA

-500 FGFPSRVLHFAP
+500 FGFPSRVLHFEK
-512 GETPPVD
+512 GETPPVN

-526 TVYDGNGNLYKN
+526 TVYDGNGDLYKN
-538 PANRYSVSNSRPE
+538 AENRYSVSSSRPE
-551 ELVYQPDGSLTIVF
+551 ELVYQSDGSLTIVF

-571 DPDVNWLPVPL
+571 DPNVNWLPVPL
-582 GFFEAYLRMY
+582 GRFEAYLRMY
-592 VPSEE
+592 VPNEE
-597 ILTGTWKAP
+597 ILDGTWKAP

>member
-1 MTHLNAYHRP
+1 M
-11 WVVSWTRAGVVAA
+11 VAA

-31 VAPGIAAAS
+31 AAPGIAAAS
-40 PGEESGADRGAV
+40 SGEESGADRGAV
-52 SAGTADAAPAAAS
+52 SAGTADSASAAAS
-65 APARSKPERTRG
+65 APVRSKPERARG

-90 LTDRQMA
+90 PTGGQMA
-97 AVAEPARKAAAA
+97 TAAEPAQMATAAEPARVTAAAT
-109 APARKAAAAASIRRG
+109 PSRRG
-124 NAVVPQP
+124 NAAVARS
-131 VSVPASVAAPAQPS
+131 VSVPAPVAAPPAAPAQPP

-157 SVASVITAVPTPAAR
+157 TVASVMTGVPTPAAR
-172 ATAPSANAS
+172 ATAPSAAAS
-181 LNIPI
+181 LNLPM

-204 LLEFERARAEVEELN
+204 ILEFERARAEVDELN

-224 TSFANPDVDP
+224 TSFVNPDIDP
-234 VWQAIGGGKRPNTDT
+234 VWVAIGGGKRPNTDT
-249 FYSLAYLDLSDGPVV
+249 FYSLAYLDLSDGPVI

-309 PPVEFPDDVE
+309 PPVEVPDDVE
-319 VVEVPYASMLMLG
+319 VVEVPYASMMMLG
-332 RTLAGDAADQAIA
+332 RTLAGDAADQSIA
-345 IELMKQYTL
+345 IELIKQYTL
-354 TPTGQPNDPPFFVP
+354 TPTGQPNTPPFFVP
-368 ASRNGVDILNTISN
+368 ASSNGVDILNTISN
-382 AMAVNPAPAID
+382 AMVVNPAPAID
-393 GPKLAQLAKI
+393 DPKLAQLAKI
-403 GVGPGLQIS
+403 GVGPGLQIA
-412 DANLGFFS
+412 DAHLGPVS
-420 TIAVDLAVRA
+420 TLAVDLAVRA
-430 TSAVLPLLANLIQY
+430 TAAVLPALAGLIQLA
-444 TSALQNRGWA
+444 SAVQNQGWA

-485 ATYYP
+485 ASYFP

-519 ADGFWSV
+519 ANGFWSV
-526 TVYDGNGNLYKN
+526 TVYDGSGDIYTNVE
-538 PANRYSVSNSRPE
+538 NRYSVSSSRPE
-551 ELVYQPDGSLTIVF
+551 ELVYQPDGSITIVF

-571 DPDVNWLPVPL
+571 DANVNWLPVPL
-582 GFFEAYLRMY
+582 GFFEAYLRVY

-597 ILTGTWKAP
+597 VLDGTWKAP

>member
-1 MTHLNAYHRP
+1 M
-11 WVVSWTRAGVVAA
+11 G
-24 GVGAALV
+24 
-31 VAPGIAAAS
+31 
-40 PGEESGADRGAV
+40 
-52 SAGTADAAPAAAS
+52 
-65 APARSKPERTRG
+65 
-77 AAQRTA
+77 
-83 NRPATTP
+83 P
-90 LTDRQMA
+90 L
-97 AVAEPARKAAAA
+97 
-109 APARKAAAAASIRRG
+109 
-124 NAVVPQP
+124 
-131 VSVPASVAAPAQPS
+131 
-145 AQAQPVQAAPAV
+145 
-157 SVASVITAVPTPAAR
+157 
-172 ATAPSANAS
+172 
-181 LNIPI
+181 
-186 GPIRAAILAAQ
+186 RAAILASQ

-204 LLEFERARAEVEELN
+204 LLEFERARAEVAELN
-219 TIYSL
+219 TLYSL

-249 FYSLAYLDLSDGPVV
+249 FYSLAYLDLSNGPVV
-264 LSIPD
+264 LSVPD

-279 TEPWISV
+279 TEPYISV
-286 AAYIGSRTTGPGPG
+286 ADYIGSRTTGSGPG
-300 RYAITWSGG
+300 RYAITWTGG
-309 PPVEFPDDVE
+309 PPVDVPDDVE
-319 VVEVPYASMLMLG
+319 VVEVPYASMMMLG
-332 RTLAGDAADQAIA
+332 RTLAGDVEDQAIA

-382 AMAVNPAPAID
+382 AMVANPAPAID
-393 GPKLAQLAKI
+393 DPKLAQLAKI
-403 GVGPGLQIS
+403 GVGPGLQIA

-500 FGFPSRVLHFAP
+500 FGFPSRELHFAK

-538 PANRYSVSNSRPE
+538 PENRYSVSSSRPE

-571 DPDVNWLPVPL
+571 DKNVNWLPVPL

-592 VPSEE
+592 VPNEE
-597 ILTGTWKAP
+597 ILNGTWKAP
-606 GIRWA
+606 GIGWA

>member
-1 MTHLNAYHRP
+1 MIEISNRSPRP
-11 WVVSWTRAGVVAA
+11 VSWTRAAVAAA
-24 GVGAALV
+24 GVGAALAL
-31 VAPGIAAAS
+31 APGIAAAS
-40 PGEESGADRGAV
+40 PGEESGAERGAV
-52 SAGTADAAPAAAS
+52 SGGTADSASATHKATARAKPERARGASQRTVRPAVNPLAARPAATQSRNPQPAAAS
-65 APARSKPERTRG
+65 RRVTAR
-77 AAQRTA
+77 AAQ
-83 NRPATTP
+83 P
-90 LTDRQMA
+90 
-97 AVAEPARKAAAA
+97 E
-109 APARKAAAAASIRRG
+109 S
-124 NAVVPQP
+124 
-131 VSVPASVAAPAQPS
+131 SVAAPVAAPVSAATQVPTIQVPTAQATGPS
-145 AQAQPVQAAPAV
+145 AAAGFNLPM
-157 SVASVITAVPTPAAR
+157 
-172 ATAPSANAS
+172 
-181 LNIPI
+181 
-186 GPIRAAILAAQ
+186 GPLRAAILATQ

-224 TSFANPDVDP
+224 TSFANPDVAP

-249 FYSLAYLDLSDGPVV
+249 FYSLAYLDLSEGPVV

-279 TEPWISV
+279 TEPYISV
-286 AAYIGSRTTGPGPG
+286 ADYIGSRTTGSGPG
-300 RYAITWSGG
+300 RYAITWTGG
-309 PPVEFPDDVE
+309 PAVDVPDDVE
-319 VVEVPYASMLMLG
+319 VVVVPYASMMMLG
-332 RTLAGDAADQAIA
+332 RTLAGDEADQQLAIA
-345 IELMKQYTL
+345 LMNQYSL

-382 AMAVNPAPAID
+382 AMVANPPPAID
-393 GPKLAQLAKI
+393 GPKLAQLAKL
-403 GVGPGLQIS
+403 GVGPDLQIA

-444 TSALQNRGWA
+444 TSAVQNKGWA

-480 NTPEE
+480 NTPQE

-490 GLLGRYLLPL
+490 GLLGSYLLPL
-500 FGFPSRVLHFAP
+500 FGLPSRVLHFAP

-519 ADGFWSV
+519 DDGFWSV
-526 TVYDGNGNLYKN
+526 TVYDGNGDLYKN
-538 PANRYSVSNSRPE
+538 AANRYSVSSSRPE
-551 ELVYQPDGSLTIVF
+551 ELVYQSDGSLTIVF

-571 DPDVNWLPVPL
+571 DPNVNWLPVPL

-592 VPSEE
+592 VPNEE
-597 ILTGTWKAP
+597 ILNGTWKAP

>member
-1 MTHLNAYHRP
+1 MTHRNADHRP

-309 PPVEFPDDVE
+309 PPVEFHDDVE

>member
-1 MTHLNAYHRP
+1 MIEISNRSPRP
-11 WVVSWTRAGVVAA
+11 VSWTRAAVAAA
-24 GVGAALV
+24 GVGAALAL
-31 VAPGIAAAS
+31 APGIAAAS
-40 PGEESGADRGAV
+40 PGEESGADSAAV
-52 SAGTADAAPAAAS
+52 SAGAPDSAPAAAS
-65 APARSKPERTRG
+65 APARAKPERAR
-77 AAQRTA
+77 AASQRTV
-83 NRPATTP
+83 NRPAVNP
-90 LTDRQMA
+90 LA
-97 AVAEPARKAAAA
+97 ARPAAAQSRN
-109 APARKAAAAASIRRG
+109 PQPAAANRRVT
-124 NAVVPQP
+124 ARIARPD
-131 VSVPASVAAPAQPS
+131 SSVAAPAAVPVSPATQAPS
-145 AQAQPVQAAPAV
+145 VQAP
-157 SVASVITAVPTPAAR
+157 TAQ
-172 ATAPSANAS
+172 ATAPSAAAGFNV
-181 LNIPI
+181 PM
-186 GPIRAAILAAQ
+186 GPLRAAILATQ

-204 LLEFERARAEVEELN
+204 LLEFERARAEVAELN

-224 TSFANPDVDP
+224 TSFANPDVEP

-249 FYSLAYLDLSDGPVV
+249 FYSLAYLDLSNGPVV
-264 LSIPD
+264 LSVPD

-279 TEPWISV
+279 TEPYISV
-286 AAYIGSRTTGPGPG
+286 AGYVGSRTTGPGPG
-300 RYAITWSGG
+300 TYAITWTGA
-309 PPVEFPDDVE
+309 PREVEGATPI
-319 VVEVPYASMLMLG
+319 EVPYASMMMLG
-332 RTLAGDAADQAIA
+332 RTLAGDVEDQAIA

-382 AMAVNPAPAID
+382 AMVANPAPAID
-393 GPKLAQLAKI
+393 DPKLAQLAKI
-403 GVGPGLQIS
+403 GVGPGLQIA

-430 TSAVLPLLANLIQY
+430 TSAVLPLLANLIQF
-444 TSALQNRGWA
+444 TSAVQNGGWA

-500 FGFPSRVLHFAP
+500 FGFPSRVLHFEK
-512 GETPPVD
+512 GETPPVN

-526 TVYDGNGNLYKN
+526 TVYDGNGDLYKN
-538 PANRYSVSNSRPE
+538 SENRYSVSSSRPE
-551 ELVYQPDGSLTIVF
+551 ELVYQSDGSLTIVF

-571 DPDVNWLPVPL
+571 DPNVNWLPVPL

-592 VPSEE
+592 VPNEE
-597 ILTGTWKAP
+597 ILDGTWKAP

>member
-1 MTHLNAYHRP
+1 MIEISNRSPRP
-11 WVVSWTRAGVVAA
+11 VSWTRAAVAAA
-24 GVGAALV
+24 GVGAALAL
-31 VAPGIAAAS
+31 APGIAAAS
-40 PGEESGADRGAV
+40 PGEESGADSAAV
-52 SAGTADAAPAAAS
+52 SAGAPDSAPAAAS
-65 APARSKPERTRG
+65 APARAKPERAR
-77 AAQRTA
+77 AASQRTV
-83 NRPATTP
+83 NRPAVNP
-90 LTDRQMA
+90 LA
-97 AVAEPARKAAAA
+97 ARPAAAQSRN
-109 APARKAAAAASIRRG
+109 PQPAAASRRVT
-124 NAVVPQP
+124 ARIARPD
-131 VSVPASVAAPAQPS
+131 SSVAAPAAVTVSPATQAPS
-145 AQAQPVQAAPAV
+145 VQAP
-157 SVASVITAVPTPAAR
+157 TAQ
-172 ATAPSANAS
+172 ATAPSAAAGFNV
-181 LNIPI
+181 PM
-186 GPIRAAILAAQ
+186 GPLRAAILATQ

-204 LLEFERARAEVEELN
+204 LLEFERARAEVAELN

-224 TSFANPDVDP
+224 TSFANPDVEP

-249 FYSLAYLDLSDGPVV
+249 FYSLAYLDLSNGPVV
-264 LSIPD
+264 LSVPD

-279 TEPWISV
+279 TEPYISV
-286 AAYIGSRTTGPGPG
+286 AGYVGSRTTGPGPG
-300 RYAITWSGG
+300 TYAITWTGAPG
-309 PPVEFPDDVE
+309 EVEGATPI
-319 VVEVPYASMLMLG
+319 EVPYASMMMLG
-332 RTLAGDAADQAIA
+332 RTLAGDVEDQAIA

-382 AMAVNPAPAID
+382 AMVANPAPAID

-403 GVGPGLQIS
+403 GVGPGLQIA

-430 TSAVLPLLANLIQY
+430 TSAVLPLLANLIQF
-444 TSALQNRGWA
+444 TSAVQNGGWA

-500 FGFPSRVLHFAP
+500 FGFPSRVLHFEK
-512 GETPPVD
+512 GETPPVN

-526 TVYDGNGNLYKN
+526 TVYDGNGDLYKN
-538 PANRYSVSNSRPE
+538 SENRYSVSSSRPE
-551 ELVYQPDGSLTIVF
+551 ELVYQSDGSLTIVF

-571 DPDVNWLPVPL
+571 DPNVNWLPVPL

-592 VPSEE
+592 VPNEE
-597 ILTGTWKAP
+597 ILDGTWKAP

>member
-1 MTHLNAYHRP
+1 MIEISNRSPRP
-11 WVVSWTRAGVVAA
+11 VTWTRAAVAAA
-24 GVGAALV
+24 GVGAALAL
-31 VAPGIAAAS
+31 APGIAAAS
-40 PGEESGADRGAV
+40 PSEESGADRGAV
-52 SAGTADAAPAAAS
+52 SAGTADSAS
-65 APARSKPERTRG
+65 ATHKATARAKPERARG
-77 AAQRTA
+77 ASQRTA
-83 NRPATTP
+83 NRPAVNSLVARP
-90 LTDRQMA
+90 AAAQSRNPQP
-97 AVAEPARKAAAA
+97 AVASRRVKATVA
-109 APARKAAAAASIRRG
+109 
-124 NAVVPQP
+124 QP
-131 VSVPASVAAPAQPS
+131 DLSVAAPVRLA
-145 AQAQPVQAAPAV
+145 AQAPTVQAP
-157 SVASVITAVPTPAAR
+157 TAQAA
-172 ATAPSANAS
+172 APSAAAGFN
-181 LNIPI
+181 LPM
-186 GPIRAAILAAQ
+186 GPLRAAILASQ

-204 LLEFERARAEVEELN
+204 LLEFERARAEVAELN
-219 TIYSL
+219 TLYSL

-249 FYSLAYLDLSDGPVV
+249 FYSLAYLDLSEGPVV
-264 LSIPD
+264 LSVPD

-279 TEPWISV
+279 TEPYISV
-286 AAYIGSRTTGPGPG
+286 ADYIGSRTTGSGKG
-300 RYAITWSGG
+300 LYAITWTGAPG
-309 PPVEFPDDVE
+309 EVEGATPI
-319 VVEVPYASMLMLG
+319 EVPYASMMMLG
-332 RTLAGDAADQAIA
+332 RTLAGDVEDQAIA

-382 AMAVNPAPAID
+382 AMVANPAPAID

-403 GVGPGLQIS
+403 GVGPGLQIA
-412 DANLGFFS
+412 DANLGFLS

-430 TSAVLPLLANLIQY
+430 TSAALPLLANLIQY

-500 FGFPSRVLHFAP
+500 FGFPSRVLHFAK

-538 PANRYSVSNSRPE
+538 PENRYSVSNSRPE

-571 DPDVNWLPVPL
+571 DENVNWLPVPL
-582 GFFEAYLRMY
+582 GFFEAYMRMY
-592 VPSEE
+592 VPNEE
-597 ILTGTWKAP
+597 ILNGTWKAP
-606 GIRWA
+606 GIGWA

>member
-1 MTHLNAYHRP
+1 MGPLR
-11 WVVSWTRAGVVAA
+11 
-24 GVGAALV
+24 AALL
-31 VAPGIAAAS
+31 AS
-40 PGEESGADRGAV
+40 
-52 SAGTADAAPAAAS
+52 
-65 APARSKPERTRG
+65 
-77 AAQRTA
+77 
-83 NRPATTP
+83 
-90 LTDRQMA
+90 
-97 AVAEPARKAAAA
+97 
-109 APARKAAAAASIRRG
+109 
-124 NAVVPQP
+124 
-131 VSVPASVAAPAQPS
+131 
-145 AQAQPVQAAPAV
+145 
-157 SVASVITAVPTPAAR
+157 
-172 ATAPSANAS
+172 
-181 LNIPI
+181 
-186 GPIRAAILAAQ
+186 Q

-204 LLEFERARAEVEELN
+204 LLEFERARAEVAELN
-219 TIYSL
+219 TLYSL

-249 FYSLAYLDLSDGPVV
+249 FYSLAYLDLSEGPVV
-264 LSIPD
+264 LSVPD

-279 TEPWISV
+279 TEPYISV
-286 AAYIGSRTTGPGPG
+286 ADYIGSRTTGSGPG
-300 RYAITWSGG
+300 TYAITWTGAPG
-309 PPVEFPDDVE
+309 EVEGATPI
-319 VVEVPYASMLMLG
+319 EVPYASMMMLG

-354 TPTGQPNDPPFFVP
+354 TPTGQPNEPPFFVP

-382 AMAVNPAPAID
+382 AMVANPAPAID
-393 GPKLAQLAKI
+393 DPKLAQLAKI
-403 GVGPGLQIS
+403 GVGPGLQIA

-500 FGFPSRVLHFAP
+500 FGFPSRELHFAK

-538 PANRYSVSNSRPE
+538 PENRYSVSSSRPE

-571 DPDVNWLPVPL
+571 DENVNWLPVPL

-592 VPSEE
+592 VPNEE
-597 ILTGTWKAP
+597 ILNGTWKAP
-606 GIRWA
+606 GIGWA

>member
-1 MTHLNAYHRP
+1 MIEISNRSPRP
-11 WVVSWTRAGVVAA
+11 VSWTRAAVAAA
-24 GVGAALV
+24 GVGAALAL
-31 VAPGIAAAS
+31 APGIAAAS
-40 PGEESGADRGAV
+40 PGEESGADSAAV
-52 SAGTADAAPAAAS
+52 SAGAPDSAPAAAS
-65 APARSKPERTRG
+65 APARAKPERAR
-77 AAQRTA
+77 AASQRTV
-83 NRPATTP
+83 NRPAVNP
-90 LTDRQMA
+90 LA
-97 AVAEPARKAAAA
+97 ARPAAAQSRN
-109 APARKAAAAASIRRG
+109 PQPAAANRRVT
-124 NAVVPQP
+124 ARIARPD
-131 VSVPASVAAPAQPS
+131 SSVAAPAAVPVSPATQAPS
-145 AQAQPVQAAPAV
+145 VQAP
-157 SVASVITAVPTPAAR
+157 TAQ
-172 ATAPSANAS
+172 ATAPSAAAGFNV
-181 LNIPI
+181 PM
-186 GPIRAAILAAQ
+186 GPLRAAILATQ

-204 LLEFERARAEVEELN
+204 LLEFERARAEVAELN

-224 TSFANPDVDP
+224 TSFANPDVEP

-249 FYSLAYLDLSDGPVV
+249 FYSLAYLDLSNGPVV
-264 LSIPD
+264 LSVPD

-279 TEPWISV
+279 TEPYISV
-286 AAYIGSRTTGPGPG
+286 AGYVGSRTTGPGPG
-300 RYAITWSGG
+300 TYAITWTGAPG
-309 PPVEFPDDVE
+309 EVEGATPI
-319 VVEVPYASMLMLG
+319 EVPYASMMMLG
-332 RTLAGDAADQAIA
+332 RTLAGDVEDQAIA

-382 AMAVNPAPAID
+382 AMVANPAPAID
-393 GPKLAQLAKI
+393 DPKLAQLAKI
-403 GVGPGLQIS
+403 GVGPGLQIA

-430 TSAVLPLLANLIQY
+430 TSAVLPLLANLIQF
-444 TSALQNRGWA
+444 TSAVQNGGWA

-500 FGFPSRVLHFAP
+500 FGFPSRVLHFEK
-512 GETPPVD
+512 GETPPVN

-538 PANRYSVSNSRPE
+538 PENRYSVSSSRPE
-551 ELVYQPDGSLTIVF
+551 ELVYQSDGSLTIVF

-571 DPDVNWLPVPL
+571 DPNVNWLPVPL

-592 VPSEE
+592 VPNEE
-597 ILTGTWKAP
+597 ILDGTWKAP